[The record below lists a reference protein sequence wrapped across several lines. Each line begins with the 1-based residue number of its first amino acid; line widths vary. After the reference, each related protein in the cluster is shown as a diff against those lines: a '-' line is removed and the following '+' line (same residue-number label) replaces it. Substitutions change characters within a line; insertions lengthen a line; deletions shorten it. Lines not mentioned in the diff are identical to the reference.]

1 MATNVTI
8 KGRFLCT
15 KNYFKKDKAGNVTN
29 EKVFQILVFDG
40 EGAVKITDVNGEK
53 MQFGDVVEIP
63 CTLYTGD
70 YGTIFRAITT

>member
-1 MATNVTI
+1 MAINVTI

-15 KNYFKKDKAGNVTN
+15 KNYYKKDKAGNVTT
-29 EKVFQILVFDG
+29 ELVKQILVFDG
-40 EGAVKITDVNGEK
+40 EGAVKIMDADGSNLE
-53 MQFGDVVEIP
+53 FGDTIEVP